1 MEEEEPENAAKPTLT
16 VFEESPSTSER
27 MQLPEKP
34 EKPLDSDCCGRGCSP
49 CVFDL
54 YEQDL
59 AIWERDCALI
69 QAGIDPSASHH
80 GESGSAGASVYVVRV

>member
-1 MEEEEPENAAKPTLT
+1 MEEEEQGKAAKPSLT
-16 VFEESPSTSER
+16 VFEESPSTSEGT
-27 MQLPEKP
+27 QLPEKP

-59 AIWERDCALI
+59 AIWERECALI
-69 QAGIDPSASHH
+69 QAGIDPSTSFH
-80 GESGSAGASVYVVRV
+80 GGSNSPGASVYVVRV